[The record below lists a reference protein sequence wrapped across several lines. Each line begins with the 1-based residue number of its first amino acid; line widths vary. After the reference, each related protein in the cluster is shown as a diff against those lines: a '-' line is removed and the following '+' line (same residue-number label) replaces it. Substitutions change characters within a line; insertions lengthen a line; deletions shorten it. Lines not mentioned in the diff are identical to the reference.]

1 MRIPAR
7 IMTRILRSKKRRPI
21 RPLRNASA
29 LLASLVLGWFVTSDH
44 GAPIARAA
52 AETPTTVNPSFQR
65 RPFAVA
71 RSTEASEWTAED
83 GRNTNVIRRLAHND
97 LEYQRMLDEN
107 DRVLRRQLVYRKQT
121 VANFLQSASVSGKS
135 ARQLA
140 LPGLDGQELNFEI
153 IRVELSPS
161 GNQGTLSGHIVGR
174 PDSLVTMAFKQGRE
188 AFTVISPSDKIFLQ
202 ADPREPGEL
211 IIKSIDPDTYVGGM
225 CGNP

>member
-1 MRIPAR
+1 V
-7 IMTRILRSKKRRPI
+7 SV
-21 RPLRNASA
+21 
-29 LLASLVLGWFVTSDH
+29 LLASLVVGWFVTSDH
-44 GAPIARAA
+44 GAPIALAA
-52 AETPTTVNPSFQR
+52 AETSATANPSDAASNSVGRTMGSTVPGGQVFER
-65 RPFAVA
+65 RPFTVV

-83 GRNTNVIRRLAHND
+83 CRNTNVIRRLAHND

-121 VANFLQSASVSGKS
+121 VATFLQSASVSGKS
-135 ARQLA
+135 ARELA
-140 LPGLDGQELNFEI
+140 LPGLDGQELKFEI

-188 AFTVISPSDKIFLQ
+188 AFTVISPSDKTFLQ

-211 IIKSIDPDTYVGGM
+211 IIKSIDPETYVGGM